1 MSDSAQ
7 LTPSKAANTILRWI
21 RVASGETAAF
31 TDLDMVR
38 EGLPGTP
45 YGEGVKIIKPPMASP
60 IKSSEGMLV
69 CNPDDPTEW
78 GIFVN
83 EDSSPERR
91 RFTIAHELGHFVLH
105 RAKRRT
111 FNCDK
116 AAVHLSLESA
126 GVIEREAD
134 EFASNLLMPG
144 DVLRDRI
151 TSQDIDLYL
160 LSGLAKTFGVS
171 FEALCIR
178 FIKFTEKRA
187 ILLHWDNGFLKYE
200 WRSRS
205 AVLSNTRIRRLSDP
219 AEPLRDTVAADES
232 IPQEWNGIDMSAAVW
247 CVGEQPYMKLQE
259 FKHSYGGRDRVLTL
273 LILEDAEPRRWDN
286 SWQDQES
293 FDSYDQFTSN
303 GQLPVRK

>member
-1 MSDSAQ
+1 MSGSLE
-7 LTPSKAANTILRWI
+7 LTPSKAANMILRWM
-21 RVASGETAAF
+21 RVADEEKAAYI
-31 TDLDMVR
+31 DLDRVR
-38 EGLPGTP
+38 EGLPDTP
-45 YGEGVKIIKPPMASP
+45 YGEGVKIIKPPMASTAR
-60 IKSSEGMLV
+60 SVEGMLV
-69 CNPDDPTEW
+69 CNPNDPAEW
-78 GIFVN
+78 GIFYN
-83 EDSSPERR
+83 PEASPERQ

-116 AAVHLSLESA
+116 AAVHFSQDTA
-126 GVIEREAD
+126 ANIEREAD

>member
-1 MSDSAQ
+1 LSGSAD
-7 LTPSKAANTILRWI
+7 LTPSKAANMILRWM
-21 RVASGETAAF
+21 RVADEEKAAYI
-31 TDLDMVR
+31 DLDRVR
-38 EGLPGTP
+38 EGLPTTP
-45 YGEGVKIIKPPMASP
+45 YGEGVRVIKPPMASTV
-60 IKSSEGMLV
+60 SSVEGMLV
-69 CNPDDPTEW
+69 CNPRDPAEW
-78 GIFVN
+78 GIFYN
-83 EDSSPERR
+83 PDASPERR

-116 AAVHLSLESA
+116 AAVHFSQDTA
-126 GVIEREAD
+126 ANIEREAD

-151 TSQDIDLYL
+151 TSQNVDLYL

-205 AVLSNTRIRRLSDP
+205 AVS
-219 AEPLRDTVAADES
+219 
-232 IPQEWNGIDMSAAVW
+232 
-247 CVGEQPYMKLQE
+247 EQHP
-259 FKHSYGGRDRVLTL
+259 HSK
-273 LILEDAEPRRWDN
+273 A
-286 SWQDQES
+286 Q
-293 FDSYDQFTSN
+293 
-303 GQLPVRK
+303 

>member
-21 RVASGETAAF
+21 RVASGEAAAF

-134 EFASNLLMPG
+134 EFASNLLMLAYVKRIGGYFQRAGTYGPDNTKP
-144 DVLRDRI
+144 DVHYETQERLMTLDEI
-151 TSQDIDLYL
+151 T
-160 LSGLAKTFGVS
+160 T
-171 FEALCIR
+171 EALR
-178 FIKFTEKRA
+178 
-187 ILLHWDNGFLKYE
+187 
-200 WRSRS
+200 
-205 AVLSNTRIRRLSDP
+205 P
-219 AEPLRDTVAADES
+219 
-232 IPQEWNGIDMSAAVW
+232 
-247 CVGEQPYMKLQE
+247 
-259 FKHSYGGRDRVLTL
+259 
-273 LILEDAEPRRWDN
+273 
-286 SWQDQES
+286 DQTKAT
-293 FDSYDQFTSN
+293 Q
-303 GQLPVRK
+303 

>member
-1 MSDSAQ
+1 MSDSTQ

-144 DVLRDRI
+144 DVLRERI
-151 TSQDIDLYL
+151 TSQDVDLHL
-160 LSGLAKTFGVS
+160 LSGLAKAFGVS

-178 FIKFTEKRA
+178 FIKYTE
-187 ILLHWDNGFLKYE
+187 
-200 WRSRS
+200 
-205 AVLSNTRIRRLSDP
+205 
-219 AEPLRDTVAADES
+219 
-232 IPQEWNGIDMSAAVW
+232 
-247 CVGEQPYMKLQE
+247 
-259 FKHSYGGRDRVLTL
+259 
-273 LILEDAEPRRWDN
+273 
-286 SWQDQES
+286 
-293 FDSYDQFTSN
+293 
-303 GQLPVRK
+303 

>member
-1 MSDSAQ
+1 MSGSLD
-7 LTPSKAANTILRWI
+7 LTPSKAANMILRWM
-21 RVASGETAAF
+21 RVADEEKAAYI
-31 TDLDMVR
+31 DLDRVR
-38 EGLPGTP
+38 EGLPDTP
-45 YGEGVKIIKPPMASP
+45 YGEGVKIIKPPMASTV
-60 IKSSEGMLV
+60 SSVEGMLV
-69 CNPDDPTEW
+69 CNPNDPAEW
-78 GIFVN
+78 GIFYN
-83 EDSSPERR
+83 PAANPERQ

-116 AAVHLSLESA
+116 AAVHFSQDTA
-126 GVIEREAD
+126 ANIEREAD

-144 DVLRDRI
+144 DVLRDRT
-151 TSQDIDLYL
+151 TSQDVDLHL

-232 IPQEWNGIDMSAAVW
+232 IAQEWNGIDMSAAVW

-286 SWQDQES
+286 SWKDQEN
-293 FDSYDQFTSN
+293 FDSFDQFTSN
-303 GQLPVRK
+303 GQLPNR

>member
-1 MSDSAQ
+1 MTAE

-21 RVASGETAAF
+21 RASSGQTTAY
-31 TDLDMVR
+31 TDLDLVR
-38 EGLPGTP
+38 EGLPTTP
-45 YGEGVKIIKPPMASP
+45 YGKGVKIIKPPMASL

-69 CNPDDPTEW
+69 CNPKDKSEW

-83 EDSSPERR
+83 EDVSLERQ

-105 RAKRRT
+105 RAKRLT

-116 AAVHLSLESA
+116 AAVHLSLDDA
-126 GVIEREAD
+126 GAIEREAD

-144 DVLRDRI
+144 DVLRDSI
-151 TSQDIDLYL
+151 TNKKIDLYL
-160 LSGLAKTFGVS
+160 LSDLAKAFGVS

-178 FIKFTEKRA
+178 FIRYTEKRA

-205 AVLSNTRIRRLSDP
+205 AVLNNTRIRRVCEP
-219 AEPLRDTVAADES
+219 TEPLLNTVAADES
-232 IPQEWNGIDMSAAVW
+232 ILQEWQGIDMPSAVW

-259 FKHSYGGRDRVLTL
+259 FKHSYSSRDRALTL
-273 LILEDAEPRRWDN
+273 LILEDAEPRSWDN
-286 SWQDQES
+286 SWNDQRS
-293 FDSYDQFTSN
+293 FDSFDKLTGIDQ
-303 GQLPVRK
+303 

>member
-1 MSDSAQ
+1 MTAE

-21 RVASGETAAF
+21 RAASGETTAY
-31 TDLDMVR
+31 TNLDLVR
-38 EGLPGTP
+38 EGLPTTP
-45 YGEGVKIIKPPMASP
+45 YGKGVKIIKPPMASL

-69 CNPDDPTEW
+69 CNPKDKSEW

-83 EDSSPERR
+83 EDVSLERQ

-105 RAKRRT
+105 RAKRLT

-116 AAVHLSLESA
+116 AAVHLSLDDA
-126 GVIEREAD
+126 GAIEREAD

-144 DVLRDRI
+144 DVLRDSI
-151 TSQDIDLYL
+151 TNKKIDLHL
-160 LSGLAKTFGVS
+160 LSDLAKAFGVS

-178 FIKFTEKRA
+178 FIRYTEKRA

-205 AVLSNTRIRRLSDP
+205 AVLNNTRIRRVCEP
-219 AEPLRDTVAADES
+219 TEPLLNTVAADES
-232 IPQEWNGIDMSAAVW
+232 ILQEWQGIDMPSAVW

-259 FKHSYGGRDRVLTL
+259 FKHSYSSRDRALTL
-273 LILEDAEPRRWDN
+273 LILEDAEPRSWDN
-286 SWQDQES
+286 SWEDRES
-293 FDSYDQFTSN
+293 FDNFDKFTSN
-303 GQLPVRK
+303 GQYPHR

>member
-1 MSDSAQ
+1 MSGSLD
-7 LTPSKAANTILRWI
+7 LTPSKAANMILRWM
-21 RVASGETAAF
+21 RVADEEKAAYI
-31 TDLDMVR
+31 DLDRVR
-38 EGLPGTP
+38 EGLPTTP
-45 YGEGVKIIKPPMASP
+45 YGEGVKIIKPPMASTAR
-60 IKSSEGMLV
+60 SVEGMLV
-69 CNPDDPTEW
+69 CNPNDPAEW
-78 GIFVN
+78 GIFYN
-83 EDSSPERR
+83 PEASPERQ

-116 AAVHLSLESA
+116 AAVHFSQDTA
-126 GVIEREAD
+126 ANIEREAD

-205 AVLSNTRIRRLSDP
+205 AVLSNNP
-219 AEPLRDTVAADES
+219 AVGALR
-232 IPQEWNGIDMSAAVW
+232 
-247 CVGEQPYMKLQE
+247 
-259 FKHSYGGRDRVLTL
+259 
-273 LILEDAEPRRWDN
+273 
-286 SWQDQES
+286 
-293 FDSYDQFTSN
+293 
-303 GQLPVRK
+303 

>member
-1 MSDSAQ
+1 
-7 LTPSKAANTILRWI
+7 
-21 RVASGETAAF
+21 
-31 TDLDMVR
+31 
-38 EGLPGTP
+38 
-45 YGEGVKIIKPPMASP
+45 
-60 IKSSEGMLV
+60 MLV

-144 DVLRDRI
+144 DVLRERI
-151 TSQDIDLYL
+151 TSQDVDLHL
-160 LSGLAKTFGVS
+160 LSGLAKAFGVS

-178 FIKFTEKRA
+178 FIKYTEKRA

-205 AVLSNTRIRRLSDP
+205 AVLSNTRIRRVSDP
-219 AEPLRDTVAADES
+219 VEPLRNTVAADES
-232 IPQEWNGIDMSAAVW
+232 IAQEWNGIDMAATTW
-247 CVGEQPYMKLQE
+247 CVGEEPYMKLQE
-259 FKHSYGGRDRVLTL
+259 FKHSYGSRDRVLTL

-286 SWQDQES
+286 SWKDQES
-293 FDSYDQFTSN
+293 FDSFDQFTSN
-303 GQLPVRK
+303 GQSPAR

>member
-21 RVASGETAAF
+21 RLASGEAAAY

-60 IKSSEGMLV
+60 VRSSEGMLV
-69 CNPDDPTEW
+69 CNPNDPTEW

-83 EDSSPERR
+83 EDASPERR

-151 TSQDIDLYL
+151 TSQDIDLHL
-160 LSGLAKTFGVS
+160 LSGLAKAFAVCARWATHDPSLHQEEKWSDVS
-171 FEALCIR
+171 VLRALLGKAALSWR
-178 FIKFTEKRA
+178 NARRA
-187 ILLHWDNGFLKYE
+187 NQEPGGF
-200 WRSRS
+200 
-205 AVLSNTRIRRLSDP
+205 A
-219 AEPLRDTVAADES
+219 
-232 IPQEWNGIDMSAAVW
+232 
-247 CVGEQPYMKLQE
+247 C
-259 FKHSYGGRDRVLTL
+259 GR
-273 LILEDAEPRRWDN
+273 N
-286 SWQDQES
+286 
-293 FDSYDQFTSN
+293 
-303 GQLPVRK
+303 